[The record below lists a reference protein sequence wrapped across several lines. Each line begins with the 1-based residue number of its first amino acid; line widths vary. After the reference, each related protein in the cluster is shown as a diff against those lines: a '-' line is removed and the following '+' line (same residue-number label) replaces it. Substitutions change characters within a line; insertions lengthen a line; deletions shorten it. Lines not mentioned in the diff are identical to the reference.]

1 MIDIRRTLRLAAR
14 TLRRERAF
22 AVIAIL
28 MLAIGIGSMTAIF
41 SIVNGVLLKP
51 LPYPEPERLMAV
63 REINLEIVHLYPF
76 LSVNARHFLEWR
88 KQCGAFE
95 AMSVANASTMNLTGS
110 GEPERLDG
118 AIVSPNL
125 FRLLGVKPA
134 IGRDFLDEEEQEG
147 RDRVCMLTDGLWR
160 RRFNADPSIVGKTI
174 TLNGRA
180 NTVVGILPASFRLAT
195 RNTFGAAETMDPP
208 AEIFRPAV
216 FTKEEM
222 AELLGMHN
230 WNVLGRLRKGATR
243 EEAVRELEA
252 VQQQMIR
259 LAGEKQPLRADVR
272 PMLDL
277 VVGNTRPALMVLL
290 GAVGVVLLIV
300 CVNLANLFL
309 ALGERRARD
318 AAVRAALGA
327 TRAQLMGQTMAEA
340 FMTALAGGALGVLV
354 AVYGVTLLVN
364 AAPAGIPRLSEV
376 TIDARLLLF
385 GFLVTLATS
394 VLFGLLPAWRSS
406 RTDPQEALK
415 AGGRTA
421 SGPRSGMR
429 LRNALVTAE
438 VALSAALLIAAGL
451 LMNSFMR
458 IMRADK
464 GFNAPSVIAVDLGL
478 SPAKYNKDQRNEFY
492 RRITDD
498 LETRPGVLAAG
509 IATAL
514 PLQGETW
521 IDSVFTP
528 GLEKQTESS
537 VNIRFVS
544 ADYLRTMGIPLRAGR
559 TFSEND
565 RNRKVAIIS
574 EKLAARLFPG
584 RDPIGRQITRGH
596 GQFFEVIGVAGD
608 VRVEAHK
615 QPVAMMYW
623 PYWDWAPTRV
633 VLVARAQGDPRS
645 IAGTLRAAIRGLGP
659 DVPVPPMRT
668 MSELLDKAVATRR
681 YNMLLAASFAGVA
694 LLLASLGIYGVISF
708 AVARRT
714 GEMGVRAALGARPAS
729 LYALILR
736 QGMAPV
742 IAGLALGVTAAFWLG
757 RVLASMLYEVGA
769 RDPMTIAAVTSL
781 VALVAAAAC
790 YIPARRAARTDPTT
804 ALRYE

>member
-1 MIDIRRTLRLAAR
+1 MNDLRLAAR
-14 TLRRERAF
+14 TLRREPAF
-22 AVIAIL
+22 ALIAVL
-28 MLAIGIGSMTAIF
+28 MLALGIGSMTAIF

-51 LPYPEPERLMAV
+51 LPYPQPERLVSV
-63 REINLEIVHLYPF
+63 REVVQEVAHIYPY
-76 LSVNARHFLEWR
+76 LSVNARHFVEWR
-88 KQCGAFE
+88 KQCPSFE
-95 AMSVANASTMNLTGS
+95 YLAVANAATMNLTGS

-125 FRLLGVKPA
+125 FRMLGVKPA

-147 RDRVCMLTDGLWR
+147 RDRVSILTDGLWR

-180 NTVVGILPASFRLAT
+180 NTVIGILPASFRLTT
-195 RNTFGAAETMDPP
+195 RNTFGIAETMDPP

-216 FTKEEM
+216 FTKEEL

-230 WNVLGRLRKGATR
+230 WNVLGRLKPGAKR
-243 EEAVRELEA
+243 EQALQELEA

-259 LAGEKQPLRADVR
+259 LAGEKQGLRADIR

-277 VVGNTRPALMVLL
+277 VVGNTGPALMVLL

-318 AAVRAALGA
+318 AAVRTALGA
-327 TRAQLMGQTMAEA
+327 NRAQLMGQTLAEA
-340 FMTALAGGALGVLV
+340 FLTALVGGALGVLV
-354 AVYGVTLLVN
+354 AIYGVKLLIH
-364 AAPAGIPRLSEV
+364 AAPSGIPRLGDV
-376 TIDARLLLF
+376 TIDARVLLF
-385 GFLVTLATS
+385 GFAVTLVTC
-394 VLFGLLPAWRSS
+394 VLFGLLPAWRAS
-406 RTDPQEALK
+406 RADPQEALK

-421 SGPRSGMR
+421 AGSRAGMR
-429 LRNALVTAE
+429 LRNVLVTAE

-451 LMNSFMR
+451 LMNSFLR

-464 GFNAPSVIAVDLGL
+464 GFNAPTVLAVDLGL
-478 SPAKYNKDQRNEFY
+478 SPAKYDKDQRNDFY
-492 RRITDD
+492 KRLTDD
-498 LETRPGVLAAG
+498 LAARPGVLAAG

-521 IDSVFTP
+521 IDSIWAP
-528 GLEKQTESS
+528 GQEKETEAS
-537 VNIRFVS
+537 VNIRFAS

-565 RNRKVAIIS
+565 RGRKVAIIS
-574 EKLAARLFPG
+574 EKLARRLFPG
-584 RDPIGRQITRGH
+584 RDPVGRKITRGH
-596 GQFFEVIGVAGD
+596 DQFFEVIGVAGD
-608 VRVEAHK
+608 VRVEAHRE
-615 QPVAMMYW
+615 PVAMMYW
-623 PYWDWAPTRV
+623 PYWDWAPARV

-645 IAGTLRAAIRGLGP
+645 IAGTLRSVIRGIGP
-659 DVPVPPMRT
+659 DVPVPEMRT
-668 MSELLDKAVATRR
+668 MSQLLDKAVAARR
-681 YNMLLAASFAGVA
+681 YNMLLAASFAAAA

-742 IAGLALGVTAAFWLG
+742 IAGLVLGVAAALALGRL
-757 RVLASMLYEVGA
+757 LASMLYEVNA
-769 RDPMTIAAVTSL
+769 RDPLTIVAVA
-781 VALVAAAAC
+781 ALVASVAATAS
-790 YIPARRAARTDPTT
+790 YIPARRAARTDPAT